1 VHEWFESDGLRLA
14 CHLARPPGVARV
26 PGLVLCHGF
35 PQGPRGAATSA
46 LTYPDLAD
54 RLAHDAGWAVFAFN
68 LRGTGMSEGDFS
80 IDGWL
85 ADLRAAVDALD
96 ARANVT
102 GVWLCGSHTGGSL
115 AVCLAALDDRIRG
128 VATLGAPASFREWA
142 LQPPKLIAHAR
153 QVGVIRTPGFPAD
166 ITAWTRAFA
175 ELDPLAA
182 ATKLPPRPFLI
193 LHGRNDD
200 IVPVSDAL
208 AFVGEA
214 LGSAELRVLEGAGHR
229 LRHDPR
235 AVALLLGWLERQ
247 A

>member
-1 VHEWFESDGLRLA
+1 MHEWFDSDGLRLA

-54 RLAHDAGWAVFAFN
+54 RLARDTGWAVLAFN

-80 IDGWL
+80 LDGWL
-85 ADLRAAVDALD
+85 ADLRSAAATLEE
-96 ARANVT
+96 RASVT

-115 AVCLAALDDRIRG
+115 AVCLAAQDERIRG
-128 VATLGAPASFREWA
+128 VAMLGAPAGFREWEA
-142 LQPPKLIAHAR
+142 HASKLLAHAR
-153 QVGVIRTPGFPAD
+153 QVGVIRTAGFPSDLA
-166 ITAWTRAFA
+166 AWTRAFS

-182 ATKLPPRPFLI
+182 AAKLPPRPLFI
-193 LHGRNDD
+193 LHGRSDD
-200 IVPVSDAL
+200 IVPVADAL

-214 LGSAELRVLEGAGHR
+214 IGSADLRVLEGAGHR

-235 AVALLLGWLERQ
+235 AVALLLGWMERQ
-247 A
+247 G